1 MIGSV
6 VNRSRTAANG
16 STNDPPDPAS
26 VDAVTTDCETPPAP
40 ASATRSGWPPILAL
54 SLGIATVVASEFL
67 PASVLPELAGDLG
80 ISEGTAGLAVAATAV
95 AGAVTAPSIAVVLPR
110 TNRRTV
116 LVTLLLAAL
125 VSNVTVAVTPGF
137 ALLLLARVLLGVALA
152 GYWSFAFA
160 AGVAA
165 MPGRDHVVSSALAFG
180 VSAATVVGVPVA
192 SVVSDVVGWR
202 TTFAAATALSALA
215 ALSLVA
221 TLPSLPAHP
230 AAGLAMLGQAL
241 RNPKLV
247 IGAFLVAVAVLG
259 NFVAYPYIRIA
270 IADTAPHATGWLL
283 LAWGIGGMVGNL
295 AAGRF
300 AGHLR
305 TLVAAAPL
313 ALGVGLALTATASSL
328 PVLVGAVVLWGL
340 AFNSLPV
347 ATQLWMT
354 RTEPERT
361 ESALS
366 LQVMAFQVAITLGSA
381 VGGALLDDYGV
392 TVVLVAGAVAA
403 IAAGIGFGAVRA
415 PSRR

>member
-1 MIGSV
+1 MTTERATGSAQ
-6 VNRSRTAANG
+6 T
-16 STNDPPDPAS
+16 
-26 VDAVTTDCETPPAP
+26 
-40 ASATRSGWPPILAL
+40 SATRSGWPPVLAL

-67 PASVLPELAGDLG
+67 PASVLPEMARDLG
-80 ISEGTAGLAVAATAV
+80 VSAGTTGLAVAATAV

-116 LVTLLLAAL
+116 LVGLLLTAL
-125 VSNVTVAVTPGF
+125 VSNIAVTVTPGF

-160 AGVAA
+160 AGVEA

-180 VSAATVVGVPVA
+180 VSVATVVGVPVA
-192 SVVSDVVGWR
+192 SIVSDAVGWR

-215 ALSLVA
+215 ALSLVV

-230 AAGLAMLGQAL
+230 AAGLAMLRQAL

-247 IGAFLVAVAVLG
+247 IGATLVALVVLG

-270 IADTAPHATGWLL
+270 IAVIAPHATGWLL
-283 LAWGIGGMVGNL
+283 LAWGVGGMIGNL

-305 TLVAAAPL
+305 ALVAGAPF
-313 ALGVGLALTATASSL
+313 ALGIGLVLTATASSL

-340 AFNSLPV
+340 AFNALPV

-366 LQVMAFQVAITLGSA
+366 LQVMAFQVAITVGA
-381 VGGALLDDYGV
+381 AAGGALLDSYGV
-392 TVVLVAGAVAA
+392 TVVLAAGAVAA
-403 IAAGIGFGAVRA
+403 TAAGVGFGAVRA
-415 PSRR
+415 PSRG